1 MKYELSTKHKEMHK
15 DLGAWEGI
23 ARNRLLANDET
34 RLGVDENPLVVAQL
48 LSS

>member
-15 DLGAWEGI
+15 VLGVWEGI
-23 ARNRLLANDET
+23 EQNWLLANDET
-34 RLGVDENPLVVAQL
+34 CLDVDENPLIVAQL